1 LFLRQPLQVGR
12 QTSNFGMRLHPILHK
27 MKAHF
32 GVDFA
37 ANVGTPVYAAG
48 DGHLVSAERAGAA
61 GNVVRVRHDG
71 GYLTEYMHLQR
82 FATSVKPGDVVHKGQ
97 VVGFVGS
104 TGLSTGP
111 HLHFGVKHNSKYL
124 DPASLGGVVQPAVG
138 SRERNAFEAESKT
151 LLDLL
156 SALGKGLGDGV

>member
-1 LFLRQPLQVGR
+1 
-12 QTSNFGMRLHPILHK
+12 MRLHPILHK

-37 ANVGTPVYAAG
+37 ASSGTPVYAAG

-71 GYLTEYMHLQR
+71 GYLTEYMHLSR
-82 FATSVKPGDVVHKGQ
+82 FVATVKPGDAVHKGQ

-111 HLHFGVKHNSKYL
+111 HLHFGVKQHSKYL
-124 DPASLGGVVQPAVG
+124 DPASLGDVVQPAVN
-138 SRERNAFEAESKT
+138 SRERAAFETESKA
-151 LLDLL
+151 LMDLL
-156 SALGKGLGDGV
+156 AALGKGLGDGV